1 MHWKEHFKLKEFGLA
16 YSRPQDFVT
25 LQHGPQIL
33 YVIWA
38 ALWLAY
44 HLIWILIEA
53 YWSLTNTP
61 GKWMLLLTNLSY
73 LALAFLTLIDFVCC
87 LYVCCLRPDIA
98 NGRIQYLPWYIKLQ
112 WITLNICGHAAVQV
126 TLLYWAMI
134 ATSTKAST
142 INKHGI
148 NLVHILLLLMVSAKP
163 IKFQHFY
170 MAVLSSIFY
179 IFVNVMYYLASG
191 QILYQFLNWT
201 KPGTTAVLSLL
212 FIFVSTPLS
221 HFLLFGIYKLRVYL
235 YKKLV
240 TSRYQNRYR
249 KEKEEEDLKE
259 ITFENGLDKN
269 RNSKEKEK
277 IEIL

>member
-1 MHWKEHFKLKEFGLA
+1 MKYDYFSA
-16 YSRPQDFVT
+16 
-25 LQHGPQIL
+25 
-33 YVIWA
+33 
-38 ALWLAY
+38 
-44 HLIWILIEA
+44 
-53 YWSLTNTP
+53 
-61 GKWMLLLTNLSY
+61 
-73 LALAFLTLIDFVCC
+73 
-87 LYVCCLRPDIA
+87 
-98 NGRIQYLPWYIKLQ
+98 
-112 WITLNICGHAAVQV
+112 
-126 TLLYWAMI
+126 
-134 ATSTKAST
+134 TKAST